1 MYRNNE
7 HYADPTFAEAYANI
21 RRQMKTAA
29 DSDWIYIAS
38 PYRGDVKRNT
48 ENAKKYAAFAVRQG
62 KLPLC
67 PCTAKKGG
75 QPKAGF
81 CAAKVLSIIYF
92 TQFLN
97 DAAEDERSIGLNL
110 ALQMLKRCKE
120 IWVFG
125 GYISL
130 GMDRELRMAQR
141 WNIPVRFFNVN
152 CKEDTVR

>member
-67 PCTAKKGG
+67 PH
-75 QPKAGF
+75 
-81 CAAKVLSIIYF
+81 IYF

-97 DAAEDERSIGLNL
+97 DDAEDERSIGLNL

-130 GMDRELRMAQR
+130 GMDREIRMAQR
-141 WNIPVRFFNVN
+141 WNIPVRFFDVN

>member
-67 PCTAKKGG
+67 PH
-75 QPKAGF
+75 
-81 CAAKVLSIIYF
+81 IYF

-97 DAAEDERSIGLNL
+97 DDAEDERSILTTRPIPPAVSCATRL
-110 ALQMLKRCKE
+110 TLC
-120 IWVFG
+120 
-125 GYISL
+125 GYINFRIST
-130 GMDRELRMAQR
+130 RTTATAKRLRR
-141 WNIPVRFFNVN
+141 SRL
-152 CKEDTVR
+152 